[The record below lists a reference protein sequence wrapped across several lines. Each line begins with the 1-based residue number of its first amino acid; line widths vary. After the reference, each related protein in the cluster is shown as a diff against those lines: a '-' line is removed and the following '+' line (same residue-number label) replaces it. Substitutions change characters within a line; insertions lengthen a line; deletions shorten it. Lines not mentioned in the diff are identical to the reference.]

1 MLIKRQDIVY
11 TVQNDLR
18 AEGLRE
24 KIHGTQLIGMKN
36 GGIRGIAGN
45 HDDRQILQ
53 HVLFLHVVQ
62 EAEAIHNRHLN
73 VQQDQAVDSLF
84 GFDHFYSLFSVL
96 RLKNLVAILQNESQK
111 FSIDCNIVYD
121 QNI

>member
-1 MLIKRQDIVY
+1 MY
-11 TVQNDLR
+11 TVQDDLR

-24 KIHGTQLIGMKN
+24 KVHGTQLIGMKN

-53 HVLFLHVVQ
+53 HVPFLHVVQ

-73 VQQDQAVDSLF
+73 IHKDHLVIISISLF
-84 GFDHFYSLFSVL
+84 NHVNTCNTIIGSLNNTSFF
-96 RLKNLVAILQNESQK
+96 RQ
-111 FSIDCNIVYD
+111 
-121 QNI
+121 